1 MSMKL
6 TPAAATSTS
15 SWPGPGCGSGTSA
28 ASSTSGPPVR
38 RTTIARMPTSCLAQV
53 ADDEQADAYHGDRDQ
68 HAEDRH
74 GHVVMAPQRGH
85 ALSAYNAG
93 FMGFEPAGAFAV
105 AGIATVAETRW
116 ALVVP
121 GILVTRLR
129 PRREAARIGGAATVT
144 KGDSR
149 PRPLSCRL
157 ADGAPGRW
165 RPPRAKQ
172 SAR

>member
-38 RTTIARMPTSCLAQV
+38 RTTIASMPTSCLAQV

-85 ALSAYNAG
+85 AL
-93 FMGFEPAGAFAV
+93 
-105 AGIATVAETRW
+105 
-116 ALVVP
+116 

>member
-74 GHVVMAPQRGH
+74 GHVVMDDLPGDREPEHGDEMHDPDPGGPDRHRGQH
-85 ALSAYNAG
+85 Q
-93 FMGFEPAGAFAV
+93 PA
-105 AGIATVAETRW
+105 R
-116 ALVVP
+116 P
-121 GILVTRLR
+121 GRACVG
-129 PRREAARIGGAATVT
+129 PGPGGAPEPEEGAQDGHRVGECRGEQAVREVVNRKHATISPFSGRT
-144 KGDSR
+144 
-149 PRPLSCRL
+149 
-157 ADGAPGRW
+157 GA
-165 RPPRAKQ
+165 
-172 SAR
+172 